1 MTPADIVALRAGH
14 CLAVIPETSI
24 ACGEGGS
31 YCSETCRLRTLLAE
45 AVEIART
52 LGDQAEANADRDD
65 DGWMSQYVNISTRL
79 AAIAKEGLT

>member
-1 MTPADIVALRAGH
+1 MTTADIAALRAGH
-14 CLAVIPETSI
+14 CLAVIPETFI

-65 DGWMSQYVNISTRL
+65 GWMSQYVNISTRL